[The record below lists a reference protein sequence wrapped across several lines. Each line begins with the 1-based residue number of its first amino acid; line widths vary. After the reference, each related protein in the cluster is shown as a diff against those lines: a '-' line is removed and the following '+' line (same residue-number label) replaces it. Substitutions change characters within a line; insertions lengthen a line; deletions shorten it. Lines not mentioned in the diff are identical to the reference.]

1 VSVKLYLESLTRGGN
16 TMAFKIEE
24 KFQVQAPVGRVWQY
38 LIDPHQVV
46 VCMPG
51 AELTEVQ
58 DERTFL
64 GSVKVKVGPV
74 TVSFKG
80 RIQFTEVDEQGHR
93 IRMVGEGREAG
104 GAGSARVTMSSRIDQ
119 LPSGGAEVTVEAEVD
134 LVGKIVQFGR
144 GMIEDVAKQLFRQF
158 AGCVKDHLEQPAEAP
173 AAEAA
178 PARKPEP
185 VRALPLALRAL
196 WAAIVRLFRRLIGG

>member
-1 VSVKLYLESLTRGGN
+1 
-16 TMAFKIEE
+16 MAFKIEE
-24 KFQVQAPVGRVWQY
+24 KFQVQASVDRVWQY
-38 LIDPHQVV
+38 LIAPEKVV

-74 TVSFKG
+74 TVSYKG
-80 RIQFTEVDEQGHR
+80 RVQLTEVDEQGHL

-104 GAGSARVTMSSRIDQ
+104 GAGSARVTMSSQ
-119 LPSGGAEVTVEAEVD
+119 VSSLPNGSSEVKVEAEVD

-158 AGCVKDHLEQPAEAP
+158 AGCVRERLERPLEASAE
-173 AAEAA
+173 ET
-178 PARKPEP
+178 PAREVEP
-185 VRALPLALRAL
+185 VRALPLALKAL
-196 WAAIVRLFRRLIGG
+196 WAAIVRFLRRLVGR

>member
-1 VSVKLYLESLTRGGN
+1 
-16 TMAFKIEE
+16 MALKIEE
-24 KFQVQAPVGRVWQY
+24 KFQVQASADRVWQY
-38 LIDPHQVV
+38 LINPEKVV

-64 GSVKVKVGPV
+64 GNVKVKVGPV
-74 TVSFKG
+74 TVSYKG
-80 RIQFTEVDEQGHR
+80 RVQLTEVDEQGHL

-104 GAGSARVTMSSRIDQ
+104 GAGSARVTMSSRVSS
-119 LPSGGAEVTVEAEVD
+119 LPNGSSEVKVEAEVD

-158 AGCVKDHLEQPAEAP
+158 AGCVRERLERPIEAAAEETP
-173 AAEAA
+173 AAREV
-178 PARKPEP
+178 EP
-185 VRALPLALRAL
+185 VRALPLALKAL
-196 WAAIVRLFRRLIGG
+196 WAAIVRFFRRLVGR